1 MDWVIDPAI
10 NPHSTYLYPM
20 YLPPPLLASLQGVT
34 GFNRAA
40 FEAIHDSGEQVTS
53 IRLNPFKSFAGH
65 ANWVTTPV
73 PWCPAG
79 RYLATRPSFTLDPV
93 FHAGAYYV
101 QEASSMFLWHALQQT
116 VGNCGSSKV
125 LDLCAAP
132 GGKSSLLASYF
143 SNGLVVANEV
153 IKSRATVLVENMCK
167 WGADQVIVT
176 NNDPAH
182 FKSVPGFFDVM
193 VVDAPCSGSGLFRKD
208 PAAVAEWSADNVQ
221 LCSQRQ
227 QRILADVL
235 PALKQDG
242 ILVYATCSYSPAEDE
257 NIADW
262 LLGEMDMDSLPVS
275 IPAQWGIVE
284 TQSPVNKAYGYRFYP
299 DKVKGEGF
307 FIAVFKKKAATENIR
322 IKEQAIMPAS
332 RSETKQVHDFIR
344 LPDTYTLFKQA
355 ESIRAL
361 KKEWFVP
368 LQQLA
373 KHLYIKKAG
382 VEIGSIKGKDI
393 IPSHELAM
401 SLLPLNGFA
410 AVELTETQALQYL
423 RRKEIMLETAPGWCL
438 VQYATLPLGWVKVLP
453 NRVNNYY
460 PSEWRILKE

>member
-1 MDWVIDPAI
+1 
-10 NPHSTYLYPM
+10 M

-116 VGNCGSSKV
+116 VGNGGSSKV

-235 PALKQDG
+235 PA
-242 ILVYATCSYSPAEDE
+242 
-257 NIADW
+257 
-262 LLGEMDMDSLPVS
+262 
-275 IPAQWGIVE
+275 
-284 TQSPVNKAYGYRFYP
+284 R
-299 DKVKGEGF
+299 
-307 FIAVFKKKAATENIR
+307 
-322 IKEQAIMPAS
+322 
-332 RSETKQVHDFIR
+332 R
-344 LPDTYTLFKQA
+344 L
-355 ESIRAL
+355 
-361 KKEWFVP
+361 
-368 LQQLA
+368 QL
-373 KHLYIKKAG
+373 
-382 VEIGSIKGKDI
+382 
-393 IPSHELAM
+393 
-401 SLLPLNGFA
+401 
-410 AVELTETQALQYL
+410 
-423 RRKEIMLETAPGWCL
+423 
-438 VQYATLPLGWVKVLP
+438 
-453 NRVNNYY
+453 
-460 PSEWRILKE
+460 